1 MSIQSENDIRGLNRV
16 GQVVV
21 HVLQTMQA
29 ALKPGITTAE
39 LDEIGRKVL
48 AEYNAQSAPIF
59 FYKYPAATCISIN
72 EEAAHAIPGKRVVKD
87 GDLVNIDVSAI
98 LNGYVADTGASI
110 PVGTVSPVAQKLC
123 DTTKE
128 ALRAALRTAKAGNR
142 MGDVRLAV
150 EKVAR
155 KNRFTVI
162 ENLAGHGVGRHIH
175 EAPEF
180 VPDYTRKKDR
190 RRFQKGMVLT
200 LEPFLATGATNAEE
214 QADGWTL
221 SAKPGQ
227 LVAQYEH
234 TIIVTEREPILV
246 TAGAHGVTL

>member
-1 MSIQSENDIRGLNRV
+1 MSIQSPDDIAGLKRV

-39 LDEIGRKVL
+39 LDEIGREVL
-48 AEYNAQSAPIF
+48 AQYNAQSAPIF
-59 FYKYPAATCISIN
+59 FYDYPAATCISVN
-72 EEAAHAIPGKRVVKD
+72 HEAAHGIPGKRVVQD
-87 GDLVNIDVSAI
+87 GDLVNIDVSAV
-98 LNGYVADTGASI
+98 LDGYVADTGASI
-110 PVGTVSPVAQKLC
+110 PVGEVSPVAKKLC
-123 DTTKE
+123 AATQE
-128 ALRAALRTAKAGNR
+128 ALLAALKVAKAGNR
-142 MGDVRLAV
+142 MDEVRTAV

-155 KNRFTVI
+155 KNRFNII

-200 LEPFLATGATNAEE
+200 LEPFLTTGGNTAEE
-214 QADGWTL
+214 QGDGWTL
-221 SAKPGQ
+221 ALKPGE

-234 TIIVTEREPILV
+234 TIIITEREPILT
-246 TAGAHGVTL
+246 TAGANVVAL